1 MRLFAFAAGLSLLA
15 LSSLPAAA
23 QTFDTPEALLD
34 ALYAP
39 YLQDTTLLEQDVY
52 LSDALMGLYDA
63 DAAQTAEGDAGTVD
77 FDPVIAGND
86 YQLSN
91 YAVTDLAIAGDYA
104 SATVTFDNHNEPTT
118 LEYSLVN
125 EGGNWQVDDIENKG
139 GEYPW
144 QLTKL
149 FETAVY

>member
-1 MRLFAFAAGLSLLA
+1 MRLFAVAAGLSLMA
-15 LSSLPAAA
+15 LLSLPATA
-23 QTFDTPEALLD
+23 QTFETPEALLD

-39 YLQDTTLLEQDVY
+39 YLQDTILLEQDVY

-63 DAAQTAEGDAGTVD
+63 DAAQTAAGDAGTVD

-91 YAVTDLAIAGDYA
+91 YAVTELAIAGDYA
-104 SATVTFDNHNEPTT
+104 SATVTFDNHNEPIT
-118 LEYSLVN
+118 LEYSLFN
-125 EGGNWQVDDIENKG
+125 EGGNWQVDDIEDKR

-149 FETAVY
+149 FEGAVY